1 MKLDL
6 GGIAKDYNITDQ
18 VKKILVK
25 DGVTSAIIDLGGN
38 VYVLGPSPTNHSN
51 WTVGIQ
57 VLRRVV
63 VPLLVLSQK

>member
-6 GGIAKDYNITDQ
+6 GGIAKGYITDQ
-18 VKKILVK
+18 VKKVLVK

-38 VYVLGPSPTNHSN
+38 VYVLGPSPTKHSN

-63 VPLLVLSQK
+63 VPLWFYPRNE